1 MRSCFFQFEKDPK
14 IQNWGS
20 VKIDLYPQPHDQV
33 SADELLDARVAVR
46 LVSLDELVE
55 TVEFCLSTPSESD
68 NRYFQLHSNHTSV
81 HDNGRR
87 NSLST

>member
-46 LVSLDELVE
+46 LVGLDELVE
-55 TVEFCLSTPSESD
+55 TIEFCLSSASD